1 MIYAWR
7 HNSNKKN
14 SGHYSPWLKRSGIVA
29 VVLLTIV
36 YIGLTNDVATQG
48 YRLKTLQQ
56 ETKRLEETNAELGIQ
71 VAAVES
77 LQRLESAS
85 NSLALTPL
93 ERIEYL
99 TTPTTAVAVR

>member
-1 MIYAWR
+1 MIYGWR

-14 SGHYSPWLKRSGIVA
+14 HGYYSPWLKRSGIVA
-29 VVLLTIV
+29 VVLLIIV
-36 YIGLTNDVATQG
+36 YIGLTNDIATQG

-56 ETKRLEETNAELGIQ
+56 EIKRLEEINAELSIQ
-71 VAAVES
+71 VAAAES

-93 ERIEYL
+93 EHVEYL
-99 TTPTTAVAVR
+99 TTPVTAVAVR